1 MNITHITTDEEIMV
15 SYNAKLAEER
25 SIAMN
30 DTPESK
36 AEAAWNRAVGLY
48 VSTLSS
54 QEEKDQAKRHFSM
67 VTSISEVNGH
77 YTVFTGNQF
86 AAELLRDTYGI
97 KLKNAL
103 ILSDGGEAVTIDF
116 KFDESA
122 KPSIIVPKQKNA
134 EVRLPEKS
142 SLFVS
147 TMPLNDDYTFD
158 EFVTGP
164 SNSWAHAAAKGAAK
178 EPGKKGFNPLFIH
191 GGTGLGKTH
200 IMQAIGNEIKK
211 NNPKASV
218 CYLTAERFLN
228 EYVNALTSSSIQQ
241 FRERYRKIDVLLVDD
256 IQFMSRGKDFQE
268 EFFNTFNSLHNDGK
282 QIVMTSDVAPKDLPG
297 IEPRLISRFEWGMVQ
312 EIEQPSYETR
322 LAILKKKSEVMDP
335 PVSEDSLKFIAQNI
349 KSHVRAMEGALG
361 KVNVMMRL
369 DRTIKLSDEILSHLL
384 KDFIEKEKKQKKVT
398 IEEIQSSVASKYS
411 VSVQQI
417 LSSER
422 TASFVTPRQ
431 LAMYIA
437 RKYTTKSLPE
447 IAKEFEKTHATILHG
462 VKSIAK
468 RLDVEPELKENL
480 ISVISDFG
488 LTIEDRIG

>member
-1 MNITHITTDEEIMV
+1 MSDTMEQNALEAWKKATD
-15 SYNAKLAEER
+15 
-25 SIAMN
+25 
-30 DTPESK
+30 
-36 AEAAWNRAVGLY
+36 LY
-48 VSTLSS
+48 VSTLST
-54 QEEKDQAKRHFSM
+54 QEEKEQASRHFSM
-67 VTSISEVNGH
+67 VTSISESNGH
-77 YTVFTGNQF
+77 FTVYTGNKF
-86 AAELLRDTYGI
+86 AAEMLRDNYGP
-97 KLKNAL
+97 KLKTAL
-103 ILSDGGEAVTIDF
+103 VLTEGGKEISLDF
-116 KFDESA
+116 LFDESS
-122 KPSIIVPKQKNA
+122 KPSIIVPHK
-134 EVRLPEKS
+134 VRQEIAPKEKTNH
-142 SLFVS
+142 FVS
-147 TMPLNDDYTFD
+147 TMPLNEDYTFD

-178 EPGKKGFNPLFIH
+178 EPGKKGYNPLFIH

-211 NNPKASV
+211 NNPQASV

-228 EYVNALTSSSIQQ
+228 EYVNALTSSSQQQ
-241 FRERYRKIDVLLVDD
+241 FRDRYRKIDVLLVDD

-297 IEPRLISRFEWGMVQ
+297 IESRLISRFEWGMVQ

-322 LAILKKKSEVMDP
+322 LAILKKKSEGMDP
-335 PVSEDSLKFIAQNI
+335 PVPEDTLKFIAQNI

-369 DRTIKLSDEILSHLL
+369 DRSIRLNDEILSHLL

-398 IEEIQSSVASKYS
+398 IEEIQGAVAAKYS
-411 VSVQQI
+411 VTMAQI

-437 RKYTTKSLPE
+437 RKFTTKSLPE
-447 IAKEFEKTHATILHG
+447 IAKQFEKTHATILHG
-462 VKSIAK
+462 VKTISK
-468 RLDVEPELKENL
+468 RLDVEPELRENL
-480 ISVISDFG
+480 VSIISEFG
-488 LTIEDRIG
+488 YTMEDRIG

>member
-1 MNITHITTDEEIMV
+1 MRKIMV
-15 SYNAKLAEER
+15 SYTRNLEEEETKMTDTQDTRAKDAWQ
-25 SIAMN
+25 
-30 DTPESK
+30 K
-36 AEAAWNRAVGLY
+36 AKDLY
-48 VSTLSS
+48 VSTLST
-54 QEEKDQAKRHFSM
+54 QEEKDQARRHFSM
-67 VTSISEVNGH
+67 VTSITEKDGL
-77 YTVFTGNQF
+77 YTIFTANKF
-86 AAELLRDTYGI
+86 AAEMLRDNYAT

-103 ILSDGGEAVTIDF
+103 VLSDGGDAIQLEF
-116 KFDESA
+116 KLDESVNPA
-122 KPSIIVPKQKNA
+122 IVVPQRKRVEPSA
-134 EVRLPEKS
+134 PEKLS
-142 SLFVS
+142 HFVS
-147 TMPLNDDYTFD
+147 TMPLNEDYTFE

-178 EPGKKGFNPLFIH
+178 EPGKKGYNPLFIH

-200 IMQAIGNEIKK
+200 IMQAIGNDIKRK
-211 NNPKASV
+211 NPSSSV

-241 FRERYRKIDVLLVDD
+241 FRDKYRKIDVLLVDD

-322 LAILKKKSEVMDP
+322 LAILKKKSEGMLP
-335 PVSEDSLKFIAQNI
+335 SIPEDTLKFIAQNI

-361 KVNVMMRL
+361 KVSVMMKL
-369 DRTIKLSDEILSHLL
+369 DSSIKLNNEILSHLL

-398 IEEIQSSVASKYS
+398 IREIQEAVAKRYE
-411 VSVQQI
+411 VTVDQI
-417 LSSER
+417 LSLER
-422 TASFVTPRQ
+422 TVSLVTPRQ

-447 IAKEFEKTHATILHG
+447 IAKDFEKAHATVLHG
-462 VKSIAK
+462 VKTIAK

-480 ISVISDFG
+480 ISIVTDFG
-488 LTIEDRIG
+488 LGVDEKSI

>member
-1 MNITHITTDEEIMV
+1 MSDTSEARAKEAWERATD
-15 SYNAKLAEER
+15 
-25 SIAMN
+25 
-30 DTPESK
+30 
-36 AEAAWNRAVGLY
+36 LY
-48 VSTLSS
+48 VSTLST
-54 QEEKDQAKRHFSM
+54 QEEKEQAKRHFSM
-67 VTSISEVNGH
+67 VTSISESKGH
-77 YTVFTGNQF
+77 YTVYTGNKF
-86 AAELLRDTYGI
+86 AAELLRDKYGT

-103 ILSDGGEAVTIDF
+103 LLSDAGDMQSLEF
-116 KFDESA
+116 MFDESA
-122 KPSIIVPKQKNA
+122 KPSIVVPQQQRQNTNA
-134 EVRLPEKS
+134 TEKVAH
-142 SLFVS
+142 FVS
-147 TMPLNDDYTFD
+147 TMPLNEYYTFD

-178 EPGKKGFNPLFIH
+178 EPGKKGYNPLFIH

-211 NNPKASV
+211 NKPDASV

-228 EYVNALTSSSIQQ
+228 EYVNALTSSSMQQ

-256 IQFMSRGKDFQE
+256 IQFMSRGRDFQE

-297 IEPRLISRFEWGMVQ
+297 IESRLISRFEWGMVQ

-322 LAILKKKSEVMDP
+322 LAILKKKSESMDTLVP
-335 PVSEDSLKFIAQNI
+335 EDTLKFIAHNI
-349 KSHVRAMEGALG
+349 KSHVRAIEGALG
-361 KVNVMMRL
+361 KVNVMMKL
-369 DRTIKLSDEILSHLL
+369 DRSIKLNDEILSHLL

-398 IEEIQSSVASKYS
+398 IEEIQTAVATKYS
-411 VSVQQI
+411 VTMMQI

-437 RKYTTKSLPE
+437 RKFTTKSLPE
-447 IAKEFEKTHATILHG
+447 IAKQFEKTHATILHG
-462 VKSIAK
+462 VKTIEK

-480 ISVISDFG
+480 ISIISEFG
-488 LTIEDRIG
+488 YTMEDRIC

>member
-1 MNITHITTDEEIMV
+1 MSDTMEQNALEAWKKATD
-15 SYNAKLAEER
+15 
-25 SIAMN
+25 
-30 DTPESK
+30 
-36 AEAAWNRAVGLY
+36 LY
-48 VSTLSS
+48 VSTLST
-54 QEEKDQAKRHFSM
+54 QEEKEQASRHFSM
-67 VTSISEVNGH
+67 VTSISESNGH
-77 YTVFTGNQF
+77 FTVYTGNKF
-86 AAELLRDTYGI
+86 AAEMLRDNYGP
-97 KLKNAL
+97 KLKTAL
-103 ILSDGGEAVTIDF
+103 VLTEGGKEISLDF
-116 KFDESA
+116 LFDESS
-122 KPSIIVPKQKNA
+122 KPSIIVPPK
-134 EVRLPEKS
+134 VRKESAPKEKAS
-142 SLFVS
+142 HFVS
-147 TMPLNDDYTFD
+147 TMPLNEDYTFD

-178 EPGKKGFNPLFIH
+178 EPGKKGYNPLFIH

-211 NNPKASV
+211 NNPQASV

-228 EYVNALTSSSIQQ
+228 EYVNALTSSSQQQ
-241 FRERYRKIDVLLVDD
+241 FRDRYRKIDVLLVDD

-297 IEPRLISRFEWGMVQ
+297 IESRLISRFEWGMVQ

-322 LAILKKKSEVMDP
+322 LAILKKKSEGMDP
-335 PVSEDSLKFIAQNI
+335 PVPEDTLKFIAQNI

-369 DRTIKLSDEILSHLL
+369 DRSIRLNDEILSHLL

-398 IEEIQSSVASKYS
+398 IEEIQGAVAAKYS
-411 VSVQQI
+411 VTMAQI

-437 RKYTTKSLPE
+437 RKFTTKSLPE
-447 IAKEFEKTHATILHG
+447 IAKQFEKTHATILHG
-462 VKSIAK
+462 VKTISK
-468 RLDVEPELKENL
+468 RLDVEPELRENL
-480 ISVISDFG
+480 VSIISEFG
-488 LTIEDRIG
+488 YTMEDRIG

>member
-1 MNITHITTDEEIMV
+1 MSDTMEQNALEAWKKATD
-15 SYNAKLAEER
+15 
-25 SIAMN
+25 
-30 DTPESK
+30 
-36 AEAAWNRAVGLY
+36 LY
-48 VSTLSS
+48 VSTLST
-54 QEEKDQAKRHFSM
+54 QEEKEQASRHFSM
-67 VTSISEVNGH
+67 VTSISESKGH
-77 YTVFTGNQF
+77 FTVYTGNKF
-86 AAELLRDTYGI
+86 AAEMLKDNYGA
-97 KLKNAL
+97 KLKTAL
-103 ILSDGGEAVTIDF
+103 VLTEGGKEISLDF
-116 KFDESA
+116 LFDESS
-122 KPSIIVPKQKNA
+122 KPAIIVPPKVRQESAQK
-134 EVRLPEKS
+134 EKTNH
-142 SLFVS
+142 FVS
-147 TMPLNDDYTFD
+147 TMPLNEDYTFD

-178 EPGKKGFNPLFIH
+178 EPGKKGYNPLFIH

-211 NNPKASV
+211 NNPQASV

-228 EYVNALTSSSIQQ
+228 EYVNALTSSSQQQ
-241 FRERYRKIDVLLVDD
+241 FRDRYRKIDVLLVDD

-297 IEPRLISRFEWGMVQ
+297 IESRLISRFEWGMVQ

-322 LAILKKKSEVMDP
+322 LAILKKKSEGMDP
-335 PVSEDSLKFIAQNI
+335 PVPEDTLKFIAQNI

-369 DRTIKLSDEILSHLL
+369 DRSIRLNDEILSHLL

-398 IEEIQSSVASKYS
+398 IEEIQGAVAAKYS
-411 VSVQQI
+411 VTMAQI

-437 RKYTTKSLPE
+437 RKFTTKSLPE
-447 IAKEFEKTHATILHG
+447 IAKQFEKTHATILHG
-462 VKSIAK
+462 VKTISK
-468 RLDVEPELKENL
+468 RLDVEPELRENL
-480 ISVISDFG
+480 VSIISEFG
-488 LTIEDRIG
+488 YTMEDRIG

>member
-1 MNITHITTDEEIMV
+1 MKLNIAEKRNQMSDTMETQ
-15 SYNAKLAEER
+15 AKE
-25 SIAMN
+25 
-30 DTPESK
+30 
-36 AEAAWNRAVGLY
+36 AWNKATDLY

-54 QEEKDQAKRHFSM
+54 QEEREQARRHFSM
-67 VTSISEVNGH
+67 VTSISESKGR
-77 YTVFTGNQF
+77 YTVYTGNKF
-86 AAELLRDTYGI
+86 AAELLRDTYGA

-103 ILSDGGEAVTIDF
+103 VLSDAGENISLEF
-116 KFDESA
+116 LFDESA
-122 KPSIIVPKQKNA
+122 NPTIVIPQNRKNEQPQNEKPSHFI
-134 EVRLPEKS
+134 
-142 SLFVS
+142 S
-147 TMPLNDDYTFD
+147 TMPLNEDYTFD

-178 EPGKKGFNPLFIH
+178 EPGKKGYNPLFIH

-200 IMQAIGNEIKK
+200 IMQAIGNEIRRKR
-211 NNPKASV
+211 PDASV

-228 EYVNALTSSSIQQ
+228 EYVNALTSSTMQQ

-297 IEPRLISRFEWGMVQ
+297 IESRLISRFEWGMVQ

-322 LAILKKKSEVMDP
+322 LAILKKKSEGMDP
-335 PVSEDSLKFIAQNI
+335 QVPEDTLKFIAQNI

-369 DRTIKLSDEILSHLL
+369 DRSIKMNDDVLSHLL

-398 IEEIQSSVASKYS
+398 IEEIQNAVASKYS
-411 VSVQQI
+411 VSMAQI
-417 LSSER
+417 QSSER
-422 TASFVTPRQ
+422 TASLVTPRQ

-437 RKYTTKSLPE
+437 RKFTSKSLPE
-447 IAKEFEKTHATILHG
+447 IAKQFDKTHATILHG
-462 VKSIAK
+462 VKTISK
-468 RLDVEPELKENL
+468 RLDVEPELRENL
-480 ISVISDFG
+480 ISIISEFG
-488 LTIEDRIG
+488 YTMEDRIG

>member
-1 MNITHITTDEEIMV
+1 MSDT
-15 SYNAKLAEER
+15 
-25 SIAMN
+25 N
-30 DTPESK
+30 DTK
-36 AEAAWNRAVGLY
+36 AKDAWQRATDFY
-48 VSTLSS
+48 VSTLPAQDERS
-54 QEEKDQAKRHFSM
+54 QARRHFSM
-67 VTSISEVNGH
+67 VTSITESKGSYKV
-77 YTVFTGNQF
+77 YTSNKF
-86 AAELLRDTYGI
+86 AAELLRDTYGA

-103 ILSDGGEAVTIDF
+103 ILSGGGDTVSLEF
-116 KFDESA
+116 LFDESA
-122 KPSIIVPKQKNA
+122 RPSIIVPQPVKEQA
-134 EVRLPEKS
+134 APVEKINH
-142 SLFVS
+142 FVS
-147 TMPLNDDYTFD
+147 PMPLNEEYTFE

-178 EPGKKGFNPLFIH
+178 EPGKKGYNPLFIH

-200 IMQAIGNEIKK
+200 IMQAIGNEILKK
-211 NNPKASV
+211 NPQASV

-228 EYVNALTSSSIQQ
+228 EYVNALTSSSMQQ

-256 IQFMSRGKDFQE
+256 IQFMSRGKDSQE

-297 IEPRLISRFEWGMVQ
+297 IESRLISRFEWGMVQ

-322 LAILKKKSEVMDP
+322 LAILKKKSEGMEPSVP
-335 PVSEDSLKFIAQNI
+335 EDTLKYIAQNI

-369 DRTIKLSDEILSHLL
+369 DGSIKLNDEILSHIL
-384 KDFIEKEKKQKKVT
+384 KDFIENEKKRKKVT
-398 IEEIQSSVASKYS
+398 IEEIQSAVANKYS
-411 VSVQQI
+411 VSLAQI

-437 RKYTTKSLPE
+437 RKFTTKSLPE
-447 IAKEFEKTHATILHG
+447 IAKQFEKTHATILHG
-462 VKSIAK
+462 VKTISK

-480 ISVISDFG
+480 ISIIADFG
-488 LTIEDRIG
+488 YTMDDMIG